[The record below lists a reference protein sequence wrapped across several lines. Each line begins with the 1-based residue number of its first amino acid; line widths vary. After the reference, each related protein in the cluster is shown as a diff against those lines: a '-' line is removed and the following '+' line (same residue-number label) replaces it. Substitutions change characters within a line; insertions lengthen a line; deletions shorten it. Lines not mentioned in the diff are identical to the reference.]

1 MTNNTQAPL
10 GEMEDFDPNSLLA
23 DEATR
28 RIETA
33 VTTVQGYEHVALR
46 NALGRVLAEDIRS
59 QINVPP
65 YANSAMDGYAL
76 CGDDLSKTGEIRLAV
91 IGTAFAGHPHNGTAQ
106 RGTCVRIMTGAPM
119 PRGTD
124 TIVMQEH
131 VVREENHIVV
141 GAGHKSGQHVR
152 QAGEDIAAGS
162 IILNRG
168 KRLRPADI
176 GLLAS
181 LGIAEA
187 KIHRRL
193 RVAFFSTGDEL
204 CSLGKPLRE
213 GQIYDSNRYTLH
225 GMLTQLGAEI
235 IDMGIVP
242 DHRVAVSDAFL
253 EAAACADVLITT
265 GGVSVGEADYVKET
279 LAELGQVNFWK
290 IAMKP
295 GKPLAF
301 GTVKQTVFFG
311 LPGNP
316 VSAMVTFHQYVR
328 PALLRMM
335 GQTENA
341 PTTVRLRLASRIR
354 KSPGRMEFQ
363 RGIMQRDAQGETV
376 VTTTGAQG
384 SHVLSSMSQANCFI
398 VLPLECGNLEPGVTV
413 TVQPFGDDM

>member
-1 MTNNTQAPL
+1 MTDNVLISPNT
-10 GEMEDFDPNSLLA
+10 MEDFDPNSLLG

-28 RIETA
+28 RIAAA
-33 VTTVQGYEHVALR
+33 VTQARGYEHVALR
-46 NALGRVLAEDIRS
+46 AALGRVLAEDIRS
-59 QINVPP
+59 QLNVPP
-65 YANSAMDGYAL
+65 YANSAMDGYAV
-76 CGDDLSKTGEIRLAV
+76 CGDDLTKNSETRLAV
-91 IGTAFAGHPHNGTAQ
+91 SGTAFAGHPFNGTVQ

-124 TIVMQEH
+124 TIIMQEH
-131 VVREENHIVV
+131 VTREENHIIV
-141 GAGHKSGQHVR
+141 GGGHKNGQHVR

-162 IILNRG
+162 IILQRG

-187 KIHRRL
+187 KVHRRV

-213 GQIYDSNRYTLH
+213 GQIYDSNRYTLF

-235 IDMGIVP
+235 IDMGTVA
-242 DHRVAVSDAFL
+242 DNRVAVADAFL
-253 EAAACADVLITT
+253 EAAACADALITT
-265 GGVSVGEADYVKET
+265 GGVSVGEADYVREI
-279 LAELGQVNFWK
+279 LAELGQVDFWK

-301 GTVKQTVFFG
+301 GKIKDTVFFG

-328 PALLRMM
+328 PALLQIM
-335 GQTENA
+335 GQTECA
-341 PTTVRLRLASRIR
+341 PTSVRLRLASRIK
-354 KSPGRMEFQ
+354 KSPGRMEYQ
-363 RGIMQRDAQGETV
+363 RGIMQRDNSGDTV
-376 VTTTGAQG
+376 VKTTGAQG

-398 VLPLECGNLEPGVTV
+398 VLPLECGNLEPGVLV
-413 TVQPFGDDM
+413 EVQPFDNQM